1 MRTLDNLIYDAI
13 RANEALMQA
22 TAGRIKDVCYEVSQ
36 DQDDNV
42 PLPYI
47 VVTDDGGDSQP
58 ETKDTMWYSNE
69 EAATVSVIISAKSP
83 NEVKS
88 LRRLCRRAIA
98 DYMASDAVTND
109 ELPDLTGIR
118 REGLQWDWMKPCY
131 WDALHYQC
139 TQRIDDDEPLN
150 D

>member
-1 MRTLDNLIYDAI
+1 MRTLDKLIYDAL

-22 TAGRIKDVCYEVSQ
+22 TGQRIKDACYEVSP

-58 ETKDTMWYSNE
+58 ETKDTMWYSTE
-69 EAATVSVIISAKSP
+69 ESATVSVIISAESH
-83 NEVKS
+83 NEVNS

-98 DYMASDAVTND
+98 DYMASDAVTDD

-118 REGLQWDWMKPCY
+118 REGVQWDWMKPCY
-131 WDALHYQC
+131 WDALRYQC
-139 TQRIDDDEPLN
+139 TQRIDDEPLN
-150 D
+150 E